1 MNMRGV
7 IREENGSTK
16 KYIVKVEKTP
26 LDAEVSLQAMK
37 QCLGLSNISEGGVMP
52 SGVDRILHDD
62 LVGLSVKRDGAD
74 PLHAYRVLLLVR
86 GTEDTDLDPINET
99 NTAFKLISKN
109 VTCLLSD
116 SPTTVQLVAYSDLK
130 KSLLYRLD
138 KEAALVLVSAVEHY
152 KPVSDSS
159 ESNEKTSLI
168 ATVEHMEKL
177 SKDQV
182 NILEKTMTLEWKSVL
197 TTENETEVSAGPKR
211 VSSRDQQYWGEQIRK
226 LRRLTSEPTWNPD
239 SNP

>member
-1 MNMRGV
+1 
-7 IREENGSTK
+7 
-16 KYIVKVEKTP
+16 
-26 LDAEVSLQAMK
+26 
-37 QCLGLSNISEGGVMP
+37 
-52 SGVDRILHDD
+52 
-62 LVGLSVKRDGAD
+62 
-74 PLHAYRVLLLVR
+74 
-86 GTEDTDLDPINET
+86 
-99 NTAFKLISKN
+99 
-109 VTCLLSD
+109 
-116 SPTTVQLVAYSDLK
+116 VAYSDLK

>member
-1 MNMRGV
+1 
-7 IREENGSTK
+7 
-16 KYIVKVEKTP
+16 
-26 LDAEVSLQAMK
+26 
-37 QCLGLSNISEGGVMP
+37 
-52 SGVDRILHDD
+52 
-62 LVGLSVKRDGAD
+62 
-74 PLHAYRVLLLVR
+74 VLLLVR